1 MLCTK
6 GHIERGTQ
14 EHRLSLRLARHHS
27 GYEWG
32 ARSKVPYSRTIFSY
46 SRFLNLKELTV
57 SEVVPRNKNCLIG
70 VIMRWRGFC
79 IMVQQCA
86 LQMEQRSLLFFS
98 MKVESFP
105 KISPMLV
112 LKLAFFHGWDCNDSR
127 RGLSQFGQDSEM
139 RNRCFFMRDWRV
151 DIRAREW
158 NIPYWRVTDRSVT
171 YEDLF
176 CVTWSRPLA
185 DVRGHV

>member
-1 MLCTK
+1 MKGFLHHGPTVCIADGTK
-6 GHIERGTQ
+6 EFTVF
-14 EHRLSLRLARHHS
+14 L
-27 GYEWG
+27 YEG
-32 ARSKVPYSRTIFSY
+32 GIF
-46 SRFLNLKELTV
+46 L
-57 SEVVPRNKNCLIG
+57 
-70 VIMRWRGFC
+70 
-79 IMVQQCA
+79 
-86 LQMEQRSLLFFS
+86 
-98 MKVESFP
+98 P